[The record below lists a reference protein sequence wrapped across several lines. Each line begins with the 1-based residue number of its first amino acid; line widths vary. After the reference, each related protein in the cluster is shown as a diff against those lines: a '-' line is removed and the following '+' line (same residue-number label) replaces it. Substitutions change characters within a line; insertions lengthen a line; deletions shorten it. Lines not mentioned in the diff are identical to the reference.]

1 VNFYEQWTPGLR
13 VSATPSIIQS
23 GDASSVKA
31 QLIDTVDGSL
41 VREEGH
47 TVNFY
52 WDDSPAPVPT
62 TLDFIP
68 NRTIL
73 SYADHQFVQL
83 VVDVY
88 DQYGEGVHDVTVVF
102 KKNGVVFDTKV
113 TYYGTATCNYWS
125 AGDGDVVFTAECEG
139 LSESVTIE
147 DCIWGHLTEETVT
160 KSSTTTLTK
169 EVQTGLQLSLPNK
182 FSLEF
187 ELKSTLSDGYRTYL
201 TPVQYKSENDPNYA
215 LFVQQTSS
223 FYTVGYRTTST
234 TALISNTSVQGE
246 SYQKWKIVRDGN
258 TFTYYI
264 NDVQVAQTTNLTW
277 FDTYTPHTV
286 VFNCWS
292 TGSVSMKNIKV
303 KPL

>member
-1 VNFYEQWTPGLR
+1 ML
-13 VSATPSIIQS
+13 VSEI
-23 GDASSVKA
+23 
-31 QLIDTVDGSL
+31 
-41 VREEGH
+41 
-47 TVNFY
+47 
-52 WDDSPAPVPT
+52 
-62 TLDFIP
+62 
-68 NRTIL
+68 
-73 SYADHQFVQL
+73 FVM
-83 VVDVY
+83 
-88 DQYGEGVHDVTVVF
+88 
-102 KKNGVVFDTKV
+102 
-113 TYYGTATCNYWS
+113 
-125 AGDGDVVFTAECEG
+125 
-139 LSESVTIE
+139 E

-160 KSSTTTLTK
+160 RSSTTTLTK

-187 ELKSTLSDGYRTYL
+187 ELKSTLSGYRTYL
-201 TPVQYKSENDPNYA
+201 APVQYKSTDDPNYA

-223 FYTVGYRTTST
+223 IYTVGYRTTST
-234 TALISNTSVQGE
+234 TALISNTSVQGS

-264 NDVQVAQTTNLTW
+264 NDVQVAQTTNPTW